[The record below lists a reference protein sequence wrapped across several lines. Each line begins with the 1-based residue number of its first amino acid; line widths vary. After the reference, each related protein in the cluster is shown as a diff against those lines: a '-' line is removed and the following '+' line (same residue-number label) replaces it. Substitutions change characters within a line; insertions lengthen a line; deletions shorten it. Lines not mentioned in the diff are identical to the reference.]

1 MPSKSGSSPYA
12 KNNDGNKEIEK
23 IISKEGLKNNYIW
36 NMLGTVSS
44 SLISVVLLLLASR
57 FLDSRDSDI
66 FSIAYA
72 LGQQFF
78 VLGYFQVRNLQSTDV
93 KERYQFASYHNTRL
107 FTVFLMIFTS
117 FIYTLWQGYDIYK
130 SSIILLLVLYR
141 AIDSYSD
148 VFQGLFQQKNRS
160 DLAGKV
166 QFYRSWICMLIFAI
180 VLLLTKSL
188 MVASIV
194 ICCAN
199 FILTFPL
206 DFRNCRLYFSQEKF
220 SPKLHDDRKNVYSI
234 LKNSFPLFLNG
245 FLITY
250 IYNEPKIDIDYLLT
264 NGYFSSGVQRD
275 FNVLFMPVFVL
286 SLLFF
291 VLRPL
296 TTQLS
301 IYWNEKKFTLFFKQ
315 VNTLNL
321 VMTVLG
327 LVIVI
332 LGYLIGTEVLSAVY
346 GIQLQEYKLP
356 FTILLIGGIL
366 NVFALV
372 VDIIMTIFR
381 KQHYLMIAYL
391 LTFAVSKFI
400 TLPFIRDQ
408 KLLGAANSFLISMC
422 VFYAT
427 SLIIYGIAKN
437 QEKRKK

>member
-1 MPSKSGSSPYA
+1 
-12 KNNDGNKEIEK
+12 
-23 IISKEGLKNNYIW
+23 
-36 NMLGTVSS
+36 
-44 SLISVVLLLLASR
+44 
-57 FLDSRDSDI
+57 
-66 FSIAYA
+66 
-72 LGQQFF
+72 
-78 VLGYFQVRNLQSTDV
+78 
-93 KERYQFASYHNTRL
+93 
-107 FTVFLMIFTS
+107 
-117 FIYTLWQGYDIYK
+117 
-130 SSIILLLVLYR
+130 
-141 AIDSYSD
+141 
-148 VFQGLFQQKNRS
+148 
-160 DLAGKV
+160 
-166 QFYRSWICMLIFAI
+166 
-180 VLLLTKSL
+180 
-188 MVASIV
+188 
-194 ICCAN
+194 
-199 FILTFPL
+199 
-206 DFRNCRLYFSQEKF
+206 
-220 SPKLHDDRKNVYSI
+220 
-234 LKNSFPLFLNG
+234 
-245 FLITY
+245 
-250 IYNEPKIDIDYLLT
+250 LT
-264 NGYFSSGVQRD
+264 NGYFPSGIQRD

>member
-93 KERYQFASYHNTRL
+93 KERYQFGSYHNTRL
-107 FTVFLMIFTS
+107 FTVFLMFLTS

-141 AIDSYSD
+141 AIDAYSD

-250 IYNEPKIDIDYLLT
+250 IYNEPKIDVDYH
-264 NGYFSSGVQRD
+264 R
-275 FNVLFMPVFVL
+275 
-286 SLLFF
+286 
-291 VLRPL
+291 
-296 TTQLS
+296 
-301 IYWNEKKFTLFFKQ
+301 
-315 VNTLNL
+315 
-321 VMTVLG
+321 
-327 LVIVI
+327 
-332 LGYLIGTEVLSAVY
+332 
-346 GIQLQEYKLP
+346 
-356 FTILLIGGIL
+356 
-366 NVFALV
+366 
-372 VDIIMTIFR
+372 
-381 KQHYLMIAYL
+381 QH
-391 LTFAVSKFI
+391 
-400 TLPFIRDQ
+400 
-408 KLLGAANSFLISMC
+408 
-422 VFYAT
+422 
-427 SLIIYGIAKN
+427 
-437 QEKRKK
+437 

>member
-1 MPSKSGSSPYA
+1 
-12 KNNDGNKEIEK
+12 
-23 IISKEGLKNNYIW
+23 
-36 NMLGTVSS
+36 MLGTVSS

-72 LGQQFF
+72 LAQQFF

-107 FTVFLMIFTS
+107 FTVFLMILTS
-117 FIYTLWQGYDIYK
+117 FIYTLWQGYDVYK

-141 AIDSYSD
+141 AIDAYSD

-166 QFYRSWICMLIFAI
+166 QFYRSWICMLIFAT

-188 MVASIV
+188 MVASIA

-206 DFRNCRLYFSQEKF
+206 DFRNCRLHFSQEMF
-220 SPKLHDDRKNVYSI
+220 SPKLLDDRKNVYSI

-315 VNTLNL
+315 VNTLYL
-321 VMTVLG
+321 TMTVLG
-327 LVIVI
+327 VVIVV
-332 LGYLIGTEVLSAVY
+332 LGYLLGTEVLGAVY
-346 GIQLQEYKLP
+346 GIRLQEYKLP

-400 TLPFIRDQ
+400 SP
-408 KLLGAANSFLISMC
+408 S
-422 VFYAT
+422 VP
-427 SLIIYGIAKN
+427 
-437 QEKRKK
+437 

>member
-1 MPSKSGSSPYA
+1 MSQKSEVSLPSVKS
-12 KNNDGNKEIEK
+12 
-23 IISKEGLKNNYIW
+23 NYIW

-57 FLDSRDSDI
+57 VLGSKDSDI

-78 VLGYFQVRNLQSTDV
+78 VLGYFQVRNLQTTDV
-93 KERYQFASYHNTRL
+93 KERYRFASYHNTRL
-107 FTVFLMIFTS
+107 FTVFLMILTS
-117 FIYTLWQGYDIYK
+117 FFYTLWQSYDLYK
-130 SSIILLLVLYR
+130 ASIILLLVLYR
-141 AIDSYSD
+141 SMDAYSD

-166 QFYRSWICMLIFAI
+166 QFYRSWICMLIFATT
-180 VLLLTKSL
+180 LLFTGSL
-188 MVASIV
+188 MAASIA
-194 ICCAN
+194 ICFVN
-199 FILTFPL
+199 FVLTFLL
-206 DFRNCRLYFSQEKF
+206 DFRKCKLYFPQENFK
-220 SPKLHDDRKNVYSI
+220 PLLYEDRRNIYSI

-315 VNTLNL
+315 VNTLYL

-327 LVIVI
+327 VVIVV
-332 LGYLIGTEVLSAVY
+332 LGYLIGTEVLGVIY
-346 GIQLQEYKLP
+346 GVQLQEYKLP

-366 NVFALV
+366 NVLALV
-372 VDIIMTIFR
+372 VDIILTIFR
-381 KQHYLMIAYL
+381 KQHYLMIAYIM
-391 LTFAVSKFI
+391 TFSVSKFI
-400 TLPFIRDQ
+400 TLPLVRSQ

-422 VFYAT
+422 VFFIV
-427 SLIIYGIAKN
+427 SLVIYGTAKN
-437 QEKRKK
+437 QEKRKM